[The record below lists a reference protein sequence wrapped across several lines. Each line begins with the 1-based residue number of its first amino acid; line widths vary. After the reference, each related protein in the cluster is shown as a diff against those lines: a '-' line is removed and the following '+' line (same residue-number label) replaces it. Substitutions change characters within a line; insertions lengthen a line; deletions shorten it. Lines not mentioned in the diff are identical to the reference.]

1 MLLLGSSGRLLG
13 GADPERPLA
22 RRRTARTLTARSEE
36 LIFSVFLEHVF
47 LQERTASDLSQRSG
61 ILLPPHVLGSFQLG
75 MFAREVERVE
85 RREMF
90 GPDS

>member
-1 MLLLGSSGRLLG
+1 M
-13 GADPERPLA
+13 
-22 RRRTARTLTARSEE
+22 
-36 LIFSVFLEHVF
+36 FLEHVF
-47 LQERTASDLSQRSG
+47 LQERTASDLSQRAG

-85 RREMF
+85 RWEIF